1 MKREGK
7 TLTNHSTLPDLGSAL
22 WTLRNFAR
30 DFKKDQKGLIKGEDL
45 TLIEQPTQLTH
56 TPSYREK
63 YPKIQLLS
71 YIFVRSKTLWSRI
84 ALVSTEIVH
93 RLWLVNTLTSTA
105 PLGSPIVSTWA
116 LADICE
122 QWEWNLTARFS
133 RRLWDR
139 NAWRTPKNVCV
150 GG

>member
-7 TLTNHSTLPDLGSAL
+7 TLTNHITLITDLGSAL

-93 RLWLVNTLTSTA
+93 RLWVVNTLTSTA
-105 PLGSPIVSTWA
+105 PLGSPIVST
-116 LADICE
+116 
-122 QWEWNLTARFS
+122 
-133 RRLWDR
+133 
-139 NAWRTPKNVCV
+139 
-150 GG
+150 

>member
-45 TLIEQPTQLTH
+45 TLIEQTTQLTH

-63 YPKIQLLS
+63 YQKIERLS
-71 YIFVRSKTLWSRI
+71 PTFFSGAKNSLVTYRSRLYRDYTSSLACQDFDFNSAAWFSDSQH
-84 ALVSTEIVH
+84 VSSSWYLRTMGMESNRSFQQTV
-93 RLWLVNTLTSTA
+93 V
-105 PLGSPIVSTWA
+105 
-116 LADICE
+116 E
-122 QWEWNLTARFS
+122 QERMTN
-133 RRLWDR
+133 
-139 NAWRTPKNVCV
+139 P
-150 GG
+150 